1 MVREA
6 REAAGLTPEDLAATT
21 RIRAAL
27 ITDIEADDFRRCGGD
42 AYARGHIRALSTA
55 IGLDPAVAAAAF
67 DTQVGASRVTPMVLP
82 IESDMSRMPGER
94 RSFGFNWTMAMAL
107 ALVGVLGFTL
117 FSFLTNRGGPGA
129 TLADPVIAS
138 TSAPA
143 SPAPSRAV
151 SSTPSLPSSTPVGPV
166 AQVPGGG
173 VEVTLLV
180 TGDVSWIS
188 VTNSAGK
195 TLFENV
201 LRKGDRKTFTDTD
214 LVRLVLGNAGAVDL
228 TVNGRS
234 LGTPGGLGKVVK
246 VSFGPGDPGAS
257 GA

>member
-1 MVREA
+1 
-6 REAAGLTPEDLAATT
+6 
-21 RIRAAL
+21 
-27 ITDIEADDFRRCGGD
+27 
-42 AYARGHIRALSTA
+42 
-55 IGLDPAVAAAAF
+55 
-67 DTQVGASRVTPMVLP
+67 
-82 IESDMSRMPGER
+82 
-94 RSFGFNWTMAMAL
+94 MAMAL
-107 ALVGVLGFTL
+107 ALVGVVGITL
-117 FSFLTNRGGPGA
+117 VSFLTHRGDSGA
-129 TLADPVIAS
+129 TVADPVVAS
-138 TSAPA
+138 TSAVPTLTT
-143 SPAPSRAV
+143 PRAV
-151 SSTPSLPSSTPVGPV
+151 SSAPSLPSSTPVGPV
-166 AQVPGGG
+166 AQVPSSG

-234 LGTPGGLGKVVK
+234 LGAPGGLGKVVK